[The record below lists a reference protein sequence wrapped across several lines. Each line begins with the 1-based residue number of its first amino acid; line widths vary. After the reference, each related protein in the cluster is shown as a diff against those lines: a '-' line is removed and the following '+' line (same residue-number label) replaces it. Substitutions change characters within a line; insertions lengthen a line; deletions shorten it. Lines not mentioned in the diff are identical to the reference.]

1 MLGLEAMQATKEEV
15 LVKTRQKRGGPVCF
29 DTPSR
34 YEITWQGKKL
44 IGSAQLRRKK
54 IVLQHGTLPLYGN
67 LNRIIAIL
75 ALSDEEQAAQAELL
89 PQRATTLE
97 TALGKTLTFQ
107 DVVPALAEGFAQ
119 QLNLT
124 FQELPLTEHEQ
135 TLAEKLRAEQYANDN
150 WNKRV

>member
-1 MLGLEAMQATKEEV
+1 
-15 LVKTRQKRGGPVCF
+15 
-29 DTPSR
+29 
-34 YEITWQGKKL
+34 
-44 IGSAQLRRKK
+44 
-54 IVLQHGTLPLYGN
+54 
-67 LNRIIAIL
+67 IIAIL